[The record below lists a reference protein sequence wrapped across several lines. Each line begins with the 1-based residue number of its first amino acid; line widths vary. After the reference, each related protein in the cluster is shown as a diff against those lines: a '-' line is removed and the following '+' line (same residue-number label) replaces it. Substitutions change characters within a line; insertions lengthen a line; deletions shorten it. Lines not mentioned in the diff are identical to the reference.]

1 MTRRTTTGSSQTDGR
16 GTEDGPTVFVG
27 ATDETVRLLVPEDDI
42 ANPELSI
49 VIPALNEEKT
59 IEEFL
64 SWCQEGVRRAGVV
77 AEILIIDS
85 STDRTGELALAAGAR
100 VLKTPRRGLGRAYID
115 ALPFIRGEYVLM
127 GDADCTYDFRYIGPF
142 LEKLREGFEFVMGS
156 RFRGSIEPGAMP
168 IHHRYFGM
176 PVTTWILNL
185 LFSSRFSDIH
195 CGMRA
200 LTREALQRMDLSS
213 DGWEYASEM
222 ILKALHLDLRV
233 AEVAVRFFKD
243 RHGRVSNVKRGGWLT
258 PWRAGWSSLRIMF
271 IYGSDFFLYGP
282 GLVLATAGLAAM
294 AVLTFGP
301 VRIGSFALTLHSQFL
316 ATALAIIGISSTYM
330 GVVAKVANDLTGE
343 ETARWVLRLRY
354 NKMFVL
360 SAFLVVLGL
369 IPDVLFLIAYVR
381 NGLAVTAADTRIS
394 HMATTGLFLII
405 VGFFTFTATLVVH
418 AVAARTQ
425 RR

>member
-1 MTRRTTTGSSQTDGR
+1 
-16 GTEDGPTVFVG
+16 VG